1 MAEAQQFP
9 CTLEEELGR
18 GLLMEIMSNVR
29 MSKKE
34 FLVLTLNQ
42 IMQNLRAHL
51 PQLREEYNIRYVWL
65 FGSFVHGKQHKQS
78 DLDVLVEFEE
88 APTLPKFISLE
99 QRLHEITGMNV
110 DLVSIRALKGQI
122 GERILQEKVA
132 L

>member
-1 MAEAQQFP
+1 MKTHLDDRKFNP
-9 CTLEEELGR
+9 LPSLD
-18 GLLMEIMSNVR
+18 
-29 MSKKE
+29 
-34 FLVLTLNQ
+34 Q

-65 FGSFVHGKQHKQS
+65 FGSFVRGKQHKRS

-99 QRLHEITGMNV
+99 HRLREITGLKV
-110 DLVSIRALKGQI
+110 DLVSIRALRGEI

>member
-1 MAEAQQFP
+1 M
-9 CTLEEELGR
+9 
-18 GLLMEIMSNVR
+18 
-29 MSKKE
+29 K
-34 FLVLTLNQ
+34 TLNEERKISPLSPLHQ

-65 FGSFVHGKQHKQS
+65 FGSFVQGKQNSRS
-78 DLDVLVEFEE
+78 DLDVLVEFEQ

-99 QRLHEITGMNV
+99 HRLQEITGPKV
-110 DLVSIRALKGQI
+110 DLVSIRALKGKI